1 MAIKKSGKSE
11 YILNDVK
18 NVKEWSD
25 GGITLTLVVNGI
37 TIYGCRIIQTEKG
50 DWFLSFPSRKGS
62 DGKYYKH
69 VWFEVDDAMKELIE
83 AAVNKALSTD

>member
-1 MAIKKSGKSE
+1 MAITRSGKSE

-18 NVKEWSD
+18 NVKEWQD

-37 TIYGCRIIQTEKG
+37 TIYGCRIVQTDKG

-83 AAVNKALSTD
+83 AAVNKALSTG

>member
-1 MAIKKSGKSE
+1 MAIKKSGKSK

-18 NVKEWSD
+18 NVKEWKD

-37 TIYGCRIIQTEKG
+37 TIHGCRIIQTEKG

>member
-18 NVKEWSD
+18 NVKEWPD
-25 GGITLTLVVNGI
+25 GGITFTLVVNGI

-69 VWFEVDDAMKELIE
+69 VYFEVDDAMKELIE